1 VKRQFITKTEID
13 RLLDQGG
20 TVLEVDDQTTVTD
33 LAREYAQQRGVTLR
47 RTGGGGGAAAG
58 SPSGGPSVA
67 PSVAEGEDRVR
78 ASVRSAVIAQLGEVP
93 PDLDGTIDRIIA
105 RGS

>member
-1 VKRQFITKTEID
+1 MKRQFITKTEID

-47 RTGGGGGAAAG
+47 RSGEGGAAAG
-58 SPSGGPSVA
+58 SASVV

-93 PDLDGTIDRIIA
+93 PGLDGTIDRIIA